1 MVGRSRN
8 IIKGGGRGGGGQGRI
23 SSRVHERQFC
33 ISQVTKQMF
42 MFSRFSTKMEVVQN
56 VKNVTLVPFQRQSAS
71 IIF

>member
-1 MVGRSRN
+1 MAGRSRN
-8 IIKGGGRGGGGQGRI
+8 IIKGGGGQGGKGRI
-23 SSRVHERQFC
+23 SSRVHERKFC